1 MRATPRSSSTACH
14 AAPLPR
20 GGVHGRKAPKCV
32 GAAPQRVA
40 PSHTALDPG
49 EAVARAHGIERSAH
63 WPGVAHAHLQ
73 LEPRCVCCGSRA
85 ELGQAVQVHHV
96 FPFHCCV
103 ARGRP
108 DPELDLRNLIT
119 LCQSERGRPEEDHHL
134 RVGHL
139 DWFESSNLEV
149 RRDAERVFR
158 GKGGAEIRASRAW
171 KERAG
176 RRLKPL
182 RAMTDAEKRAFVKEM
197 NRRLLRR

>member
-108 DPELDLRNLIT
+108 DPELDLDYVPEGTRPLDVD
-119 LCQSERGRPEEDHHL
+119 GRDP
-134 RVGHL
+134 VAISNSFGFGGHNAVIVL
-139 DWFESSNLEV
+139 
-149 RRDAERVFR
+149 
-158 GKGGAEIRASRAW
+158 KGASR
-171 KERAG
+171 
-176 RRLKPL
+176 
-182 RAMTDAEKRAFVKEM
+182 
-197 NRRLLRR
+197 